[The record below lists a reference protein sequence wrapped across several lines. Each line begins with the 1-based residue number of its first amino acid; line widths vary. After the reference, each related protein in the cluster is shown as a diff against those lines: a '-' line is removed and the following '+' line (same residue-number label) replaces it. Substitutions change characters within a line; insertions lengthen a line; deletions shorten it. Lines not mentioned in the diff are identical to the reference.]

1 MSRII
6 QLPSKGRLI
15 AATDIQGNL
24 QDFERVV
31 DAFETAHHA
40 TKAGAYLVFTG
51 DLVHGPEI
59 AESDWPDY
67 LGSFFK
73 GDSVAV
79 LGRAKK
85 LAEQYPE
92 RVHFLLG
99 NHEHAHIGGPI
110 VAKFF
115 DDEAARL
122 ESMLGPR
129 RAIAMRHWI
138 ASWPLV
144 AVAEHAG
151 IALLH
156 GAPAAAIDSPADL
169 EQLDTCGGECT
180 RQMMILNG
188 LLWARSASR
197 GQATRFLDALGNNL
211 KVAVFGHDVVRGGH
225 AIEDDLML
233 CISSSF
239 GCYDGD
245 KLYLDWDL
253 SSLVNDAAHLADL
266 GLRPLYP
273 NAPLVYRE
281 PPFVAPRVHDTTPPP
296 ACSYASGSEA

>member
-6 QLPSKGRLI
+6 QLPEEGRLI
-15 AATDIQGNL
+15 AATDMQGNL

-31 DAFETAHHA
+31 DAFETAHHE
-40 TKAGAYLVFTG
+40 TQAGAYLVFTG

-59 AESDWPDY
+59 PESDWPDY
-67 LGSFFK
+67 LGSYFE

-79 LGRAKK
+79 LGRAGAI
-85 LAEQYPE
+85 AEKYPE

-122 ESMLGPR
+122 ESMLGPH
-129 RAIAMRHWI
+129 RARAARHWI

-144 AVAEHAG
+144 AVAKHAG

-156 GAPAAAIDSPADL
+156 GAPAAPINSPADL
-169 EQLDTCGGECT
+169 DKIDTCSRDCT
-180 RQMMILNG
+180 QQMMLLNG

-197 GQATRFLDALGNNL
+197 RQATRFLRALGDNL
-211 KVAVFGHDVVRGGH
+211 KVAMYGHDVVRSGH
-225 AIEDDLML
+225 GIEDDLML
-233 CISSSF
+233 CVSSSF

-253 SSLVNDAAHLADL
+253 STPIKDAAHLADL

-273 NAPLVYRE
+273 DAPLVYRQ
-281 PPFVAPRVHDTTPPP
+281 PPFVAPSLHDTTPPP
-296 ACSYASGSEA
+296 GRSYASGSEA